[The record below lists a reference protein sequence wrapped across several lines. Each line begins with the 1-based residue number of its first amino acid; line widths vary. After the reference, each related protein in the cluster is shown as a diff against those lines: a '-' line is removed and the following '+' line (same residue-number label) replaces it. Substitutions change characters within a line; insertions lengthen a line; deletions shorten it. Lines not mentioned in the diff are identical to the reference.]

1 MRKELAKTYDP
12 SIVEDRLY
20 QLWLDKKYFHAEV
33 DKSKEPST
41 IVMPPP
47 NITGQLHMGHAL
59 DNTIQDILT
68 RYKRMD
74 GYNALWMPGTDH
86 ASISTE
92 VKIVEKMASEGLTKK
107 DITREEF
114 LERAWA
120 WKEEYGGII
129 LKQLRK
135 LGSSCDWDRVRFTM
149 DEGLS
154 KAVVEVFMRLHEK
167 GYIYRGEK
175 LINWCP
181 KCKTTISDAEVN
193 HVDRE
198 GHLWHIKYPLADS
211 DGFITIATTRP
222 ETMLG
227 DTAVAVNPEDERY
240 TDYIGKELILPL
252 MDRRIP
258 IIADE
263 YVDKEYGSGAV
274 KITPAHDPN
283 DFEVGERHNLPRIN
297 IMNDDGTI
305 NSAGGKFAG
314 MDRYEARKLI
324 VEELE
329 QMGLLVKIETLT
341 HAVGVHERCNT
352 VIEPLIKKQ
361 WFVRMEEMAR
371 PAIEEYKIGTLRII
385 P

>member
-1 MRKELAKTYDP
+1 MRKELAKSYDP

-33 DKSKEPST
+33 DKSKEPFT

-135 LGSSCDWDRVRFTM
+135 LGRR
-149 DEGLS
+149 
-154 KAVVEVFMRLHEK
+154 R
-167 GYIYRGEK
+167 R
-175 LINWCP
+175 
-181 KCKTTISDAEVN
+181 
-193 HVDRE
+193 
-198 GHLWHIKYPLADS
+198 
-211 DGFITIATTRP
+211 
-222 ETMLG
+222 
-227 DTAVAVNPEDERY
+227 
-240 TDYIGKELILPL
+240 ILPGYHQTGL
-252 MDRRIP
+252 CERRRIF
-258 IIADE
+258 DHRR
-263 YVDKEYGSGAV
+263 AV
-274 KITPAHDPN
+274 SARC
-283 DFEVGERHNLPRIN
+283 VEREWRHRAW
-297 IMNDDGTI
+297 TQ
-305 NSAGGKFAG
+305 
-314 MDRYEARKLI
+314 R
-324 VEELE
+324 
-329 QMGLLVKIETLT
+329 GLVL
-341 HAVGVHERCNT
+341 
-352 VIEPLIKKQ
+352 
-361 WFVRMEEMAR
+361 
-371 PAIEEYKIGTLRII
+371 
-385 P
+385 